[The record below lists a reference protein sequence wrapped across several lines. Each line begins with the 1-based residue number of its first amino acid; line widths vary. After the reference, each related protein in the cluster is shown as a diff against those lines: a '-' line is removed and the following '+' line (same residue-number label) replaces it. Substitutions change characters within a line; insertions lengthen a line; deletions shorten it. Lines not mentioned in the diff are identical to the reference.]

1 MWKLKEGEENLKT
14 LQNTTKHS
22 KMVKST
28 IEIPERENR
37 ILNIVKGQHG
47 FKNKDQ
53 AFIFIIQEYEQSL
66 EPEIRHE
73 FVQEMKRIEKEK
85 GIPFKNIEEL
95 RKLTGE

>member
-1 MWKLKEGEENLKT
+1 MKY
-14 LQNTTKHS
+14 S
-22 KMVKST
+22 KMVKAT

-53 AFIFIIQEYEQSL
+53 TFIFLIQEYEQSL
-66 EPEIRHE
+66 EPELRPGYIKKLI
-73 FVQEMKRIEKEK
+73 QIDKQK
-85 GIPFKNIEEL
+85 GIPFKSIEEL

>member
-1 MWKLKEGEENLKT
+1 
-14 LQNTTKHS
+14 
-22 KMVKST
+22 MVKAT

-53 AFIFIIQEYEQSL
+53 AFIFLIQEYEQNL
-66 EPEIRHE
+66 EPELRPGYVNKLIQIDK
-73 FVQEMKRIEKEK
+73 QE
-85 GIPFKNIEEL
+85 GIPFKNIKEL